1 MYGILASSDLAH
13 AFDRLFFISR
23 LQQYECFRKLIQVY
37 ENEPQNV
44 EKLMQLMQDVQE

>member
-1 MYGILASSDLAH
+1 MLASTDLAD
-13 AFDRLFFISR
+13 ALYRLFFNSR